1 MTVHIYNYALKY
13 LNNSDGIQPKAYST
27 EIEPYTGDVIEL
39 DSGDYHCVVK
49 INRLKATN
57 QLILSEP
64 ATTHEEAFRLA
75 SQSGHLS
82 EM

>member
-1 MTVHIYNYALKY
+1 MTVKIYNYALKY
-13 LNNSDGIQPKAYST
+13 LIDSDGIQPKAYSS
-27 EIEPYTGDVIEL
+27 EVEPYTGDVIEL
-39 DSGDYHCVVK
+39 DTGDYHCVVK

-64 ATTHEEAFRLA
+64 ATSHDEAFRLA

-82 EM
+82 EL